1 MREYLMSVICA
12 AITVGII
19 SVLVPEG
26 EGGGL
31 RRHVGLIGALCV
43 VAILIS
49 PAQHLLEFLGG
60 LSEGDWRVDTEQG
73 VEQYEAEYSKYLA
86 SLGERE
92 LADGLA
98 KLICEKFDISS
109 EQCHVNA
116 KIGQYDG
123 QAVAEQITVILSGT
137 ALLRDPY
144 AIEEFVSEL
153 LGCECT
159 VVG

>member
-12 AITVGII
+12 ALAVGVIG
-19 SVLVPEG
+19 VLMPDD

-49 PAQHLLEFLGG
+49 PAHHLLDFLGG
-60 LSEGDWRVDTEQG
+60 LSERDWAADTEQD
-73 VEQYEAEYSKYLA
+73 VEQYESEYSKYLT

-92 LADGLA
+92 LAEGLA
-98 KLICEKFDISS
+98 TLICDNFDISP

-123 QAVAEQITVILSGT
+123 QAVAEQVTVILSGT

-153 LGCECT
+153 LGCRCT

>member
-12 AITVGII
+12 ALAVGVIG
-19 SVLVPEG
+19 VLVPEG

-31 RRHVGLIGALCV
+31 RRHMGLIGALCV

-49 PAQHLLEFLGG
+49 PAHHLLEFLGG
-60 LSEGDWRVDTEQG
+60 LSEGDWHVDTEQN

-98 KLICEKFDISS
+98 TLICNEFDISP

-123 QAVAEQITVILSGT
+123 QAMAEQVTVILSGT

-144 AIEEFVSEL
+144 AIEKFVSEM